1 MRWVFLALV
10 LLVGCSGGGSGKPDS
25 GKPSGGHAE
34 DPPPVV
40 ATPELI
46 DACAKH
52 LELLHRARLGRE
64 LARDGMAALAGPV
77 PSAKELD
84 DSRAKINALG
94 LTGKKEAFEDAA
106 SFARLAQPSLSRAGV
121 TFTLGFT
128 PEYEDDMGLA
138 RVRARRP
145 GKWKKLWERA
155 VDYEL
160 VVLDGFLVLDYPRY
174 RERAL
179 EHKEPPREKPRHRTN
194 LIVIDAE
201 ALEQDRKRAI
211 SEKRTG
217 AAALEKLSG
226 DELIAE
232 IELREA
238 AYLRF
243 QDETKTVSSLD
254 ELATW
259 TEILEGNPEIAL
271 SGGTVSAGDAGDEQ
285 RRAGAVQAIV
295 LELIAA
301 DVKEERTEV
310 MTLPGPERS
319 KRLKELAPHYM
330 RSLLG
335 GH

>member
-1 MRWVFLALV
+1 VLA
-10 LLVGCSGGGSGKPDS
+10 GCSGGSSAKPDS
-25 GKPSGGHAE
+25 GKPPAHAE
-34 DPPPVV
+34 EPPVV
-40 ATPELI
+40 AATPELI

-64 LARDGMAALAGPV
+64 LARDGMAALAGPI

-84 DSRAKINALG
+84 DSRTKINALG
-94 LTGKKEAFEDAA
+94 LNGKKEAFEDAA
-106 SFARLAQPSLSRAGV
+106 SFAHLAQPSLSRAGL
-121 TFTLGFT
+121 TFTPWLR
-128 PEYEDDMGLA
+128 PESEDDMGLA
-138 RVRARRP
+138 RIRVRRP
-145 GKWKKLWERA
+145 GKWKKLWERGLE
-155 VDYEL
+155 YEL

-174 RERAL
+174 REHAL

-211 SEKRTG
+211 SEKRNG
-217 AAALEKLSG
+217 AAALEKLSS
-226 DELIAE
+226 DELVTE

-243 QDETKTVSSLD
+243 QDEAKTVSSLD

-259 TEILEGNPEIAL
+259 TEILEGNPEVAL

-295 LELIAA
+295 LELVAA

-310 MTLPGPERS
+310 MTLPQPERS

-335 GH
+335 SR